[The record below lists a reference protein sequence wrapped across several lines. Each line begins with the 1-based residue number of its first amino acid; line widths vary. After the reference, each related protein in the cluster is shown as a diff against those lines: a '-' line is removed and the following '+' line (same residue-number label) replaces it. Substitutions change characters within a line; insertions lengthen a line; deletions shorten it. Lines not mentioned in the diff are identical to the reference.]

1 MKYTFVKFVCNFN
14 LVFRK
19 ENMENEQAL
28 THRVAM
34 ATTRDAIVAFG
45 AKCGALLVAVR
56 AWRITHYLRQQRL
69 FVAGCSLR
77 RRYALL
83 LLLRRG
89 GAIVCI
95 LKGYSRN
102 NEACDIIENIYELLE
117 RTGATLEMR
126 WIAGVSNVADQP
138 SRLDGLEEARRGET
152 WIALKGDMALPRP
165 KGRQVREG
173 EARDPEF
180 D

>member
-1 MKYTFVKFVCNFN
+1 MLK
-14 LVFRK
+14 
-19 ENMENEQAL
+19 
-28 THRVAM
+28 
-34 ATTRDAIVAFG
+34 ATT
-45 AKCGALLVAVR
+45 
-56 AWRITHYLRQQRL
+56 
-69 FVAGCSLR
+69 
-77 RRYALL
+77 
-83 LLLRRG
+83 LRRG
-89 GAIVCI
+89 DKVRCASDCVGAIVCI

-126 WIAGVSNVADQP
+126 WIAGVLNVADQP
-138 SRLDGLEEARRGET
+138 SRLEGLEEARRVET